1 MIQDIGAAHRLTST
15 TSDPERLPLS
25 TDSDET
31 LAEFLKESCTDSLAI
46 LFDRHHRLV
55 FNIASKILRDRTEA
69 EDLMQ
74 DVFIEIFRHAY
85 KFDAARGT
93 FKTWLLQYAYH
104 RSLNRRKYLATRGLY
119 DISSARSSAPE
130 LGSTQFGRSRMT
142 SADWSAALRTG
153 MRRLNERERQA
164 IELACFQGL
173 LLREIAD
180 QLKVSLPNVRN
191 HYYRGLKK
199 LRRMLGVELTGTE
212 EMAMPLRAKSA
223 QNGLN

>member
-1 MIQDIGAAHRLTST
+1 MRPLPNGAAA
-15 TSDPERLPLS
+15 
-25 TDSDET
+25 DEE
-31 LAEFLKESCTDSLAI
+31 LAEFLKEGCTASLAM

-55 FNIASKILRDRTEA
+55 FNVASKILRDRTEA

-74 DVFIEIFRHAY
+74 DVFIEVFRDAY
-85 KFDAARGT
+85 KFDVTRGT

-119 DISSARSSAPE
+119 DISSARAASAEPA
-130 LGSTQFGRSRMT
+130 SAQFGRSRMT
-142 SADWSAALRTG
+142 PVDWSAALKAG
-153 MRRLNERERQA
+153 MRRLNPRERQT

-173 LLREIAD
+173 LLREVAD

-199 LRRMLGVELTGTE
+199 LRVMLGIELTGGDE
-212 EMAMPLRAKSA
+212 EGPAEEAKA
-223 QNGLN
+223 AKNGAI

>member
-1 MIQDIGAAHRLTST
+1 MIQDIGAA
-15 TSDPERLPLS
+15 ERLPSSSTNPDRLPLC
-25 TDSDET
+25 TDSDED
-31 LAEFLKESCTDSLAI
+31 LAEFLKEACTASLAI

-74 DVFIEIFRHAY
+74 DVFIEIFRDAY

-119 DISSARSSAPE
+119 DISSARAGNPE
-130 LGSTQFGRSRMT
+130 LGTTQFGRSRMT

-153 MRRLNERERQA
+153 MRRLNARERQA

-180 QLKVSLPNVRN
+180 HLKVSLPNVRN

-199 LRRMLGVELTGTE
+199 LRRMLGVELTGAE
-212 EMAMPLRAKSA
+212 EVEAPLRAKSA
-223 QNGLN
+223 KNGLN